1 MCDELLSQRSE
12 ERVCVSVR
20 IDHESA
26 SSDENEFDP
35 R

>member
-12 ERVCVSVR
+12 ERVCVR
-20 IDHESA
+20 IDYESA